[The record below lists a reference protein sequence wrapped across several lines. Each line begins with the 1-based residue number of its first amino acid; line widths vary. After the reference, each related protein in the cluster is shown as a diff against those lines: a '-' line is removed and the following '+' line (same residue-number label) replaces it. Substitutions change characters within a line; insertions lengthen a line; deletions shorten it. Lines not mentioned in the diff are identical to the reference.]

1 MYKLKMTAEQRL
13 EKAVIAIMASPKYMA
28 LSGVM
33 MVGRRTID
41 DTVPTACTN
50 GRDERYGRAFVESLN
65 DSQLRFLVLHEVYH
79 KLYRHLT
86 TWRWMYDENP
96 QASNQACD
104 YVINQK
110 LVDDNK
116 DGFATMDGPL
126 TMGCLDEKYRG
137 WDSAMVFADLKKQG
151 RSKPQDGAGQPGDG
165 AGQPGDGAGQPGDG
179 FDDHDWDGAKE
190 MSEDEKQALAR
201 EIDGAIRQGA
211 MAAGKMGSG
220 GERMFDEL
228 LQPQQDWREV
238 LRDFVTTTCAGRD
251 YSTWQRPNRR
261 YIGAGYYMPSGVSE
275 QIGEIVVAPDMSGS
289 IGQSE
294 LTRMLSE
301 VKGIAETVH
310 PEAVR
315 LLYWDTK
322 VCADERY
329 EAHELDTLT
338 QSTKPAGGGGT
349 LVECVPEYMTAQGI
363 KVQCAVVFTDGY
375 LGGSW
380 GQWDCPV
387 LWVIVDNKRCQPP
400 FGTTVHVTARDI

>member
-1 MYKLKMTAEQRL
+1 MFRVNMTAEQRL
-13 EKAVIAIMASPKYMA
+13 EKAVIAIMANKKYCA
-28 LSGVM
+28 LAGVM
-33 MVGRRTID
+33 MIGRRTID
-41 DTVPTACTN
+41 DTEPTACTD
-50 GRDERYGRAFVESLN
+50 GRDERYGRAFVDSLN
-65 DSQLRFLVLHEVYH
+65 DSQLRFLILHEVYH

-86 TWRWMYDENP
+86 TWRWMYDQNP
-96 QASNQACD
+96 QAANQACD
-104 YVINQK
+104 YVINIK

-126 TMGCLDEKYRG
+126 SMGCLDEKYRG
-137 WDSAMVFADLKKQG
+137 WDSAMVFADRKKQ
-151 RSKPQDGAGQPGDG
+151 SPPNDGSGDG
-165 AGQPGDGAGQPGDG
+165 SGDG

-190 MSEDEKQALAR
+190 MTETEKQDLAR

-289 IGQSE
+289 IGQPQ
-294 LTRMLSE
+294 LTRTLSE
-301 VKGIAETVH
+301 VKSIADTVH

-329 EAHELDTLT
+329 ETHELDTLA

-349 LVECVPEYMTAQGI
+349 LVECVPEYMTTNTI
-363 KVQCAVVFTDGY
+363 KAQCAVVFTDGY

-387 LWVIVDNKRCQPP
+387 LWVIIDNKRCQPP
-400 FGTTVHVTARDI
+400 FGKTIHVTAHDL

>member
-1 MYKLKMTAEQRL
+1 MYTLKMTAEQRL

-96 QASNQACD
+96 QTANQACD

-126 TMGCLDEKYRG
+126 TMGCIDAKYRG

-151 RSKPQDGAGQPGDG
+151 RSKLQG
-165 AGQPGDGAGQPGDG
+165 GAGQPGDG

-211 MAAGKMGSG
+211 MAAGKVGSG

-289 IGQSE
+289 IGQPE

-301 VKGIAETVH
+301 VKA
-310 PEAVR
+310 
-315 LLYWDTK
+315 
-322 VCADERY
+322 
-329 EAHELDTLT
+329 
-338 QSTKPAGGGGT
+338 
-349 LVECVPEYMTAQGI
+349 
-363 KVQCAVVFTDGY
+363 
-375 LGGSW
+375 
-380 GQWDCPV
+380 
-387 LWVIVDNKRCQPP
+387 
-400 FGTTVHVTARDI
+400 